1 MERLVLKLW
10 EDKYKV
16 SEIAWLTNLSCKEI
30 VEIITN
36 KRVIDYINES
46 YM

>member
-1 MERLVLKLW
+1 MERLVLRLW
-10 EDKYKV
+10 KDKYKV
-16 SEIAWLTNLSCKEI
+16 SEIAWITDLSCKEVI
-30 VEIITN
+30 EIITN

>member
-10 EDKYKV
+10 GDKYKV
-16 SEIAWLTNLSCKEI
+16 SEIAWFTGLSCKDV